1 MTMMLISA
9 GVQAGT
15 GAYRNIKAQ
24 RGLNMLERQRLPS
37 YMDAAGPLQQ
47 NYTMAARQARMG
59 LSPEAAALARSTAA
73 SQSAGQ
79 FRAASELSGGQLGSA
94 LGRIGAMNTTQLGL
108 QMGVQDQMARERGTQ
123 QMMGINREL
132 SGLQQRDI
140 GVGLQRRSEAERGY
154 GQAIQDSRREMIGAA
169 SGLATGY
176 LGYQNAEANRQLTRD
191 MYGIGGSGNGGGG
204 AANVVTPSTF
214 LTQAPGTFPTGR
226 VGPQTFDNYLLSGAP
241 RGTTQTYNTSLSP
254 DFGTNQNQIMETPFK
269 AYNPNAL
276 NQFLTPA
283 MASQVS
289 GRQLMPNAPL
299 PNPNMMN
306 NAMMSPRGGITYAAP
321 DYQQPA
327 FGSQDMSGDAY
338 YQQFNNPNFLKFRNP
353 YRMNR
358 GMQYDAVRGNDSF
371 GQTNFQLR

>member
-1 MTMMLISA
+1 MMLISA

-15 GAYRNIKAQ
+15 SAYRNIKAQ
-24 RGLNMLERQRLPS
+24 RGLNELEKQRLPS

-59 LSPEAAALARSTAA
+59 LSPEASALARSTAA

-79 FRAASELSGGQLGSA
+79 FRAASELSGGQLGTA

-108 QMGVQDQMARERGTQ
+108 QMGVQDQMARERGVQ

-132 SGLQQRDI
+132 SGLEQRDI

-176 LGYQNAEANRQLTRD
+176 LGFKNAEANRQMTRD
-191 MYGIGGSGNGGGG
+191 IYGLDGTTGGG
-204 AANVVTPSTF
+204 AGGVGGAVTPNNF
-214 LTQAPGTFPTGR
+214 LTQSPGTFPTGR
-226 VGPQTFDNYLLSGAP
+226 VGPQTFNDYLAAGVP
-241 RGTTQTYNTSLSP
+241 QGTTQTYNTSLSP
-254 DFGTNQNQIMETPFK
+254 DFGRNENPLMQTPFR
-269 AYNPNAL
+269 APNPNAL

-283 MASQVS
+283 MASQAF
-289 GRQLMPNAPL
+289 GRQLMPFA
-299 PNPNMMN
+299 PNPIPIPGQTGR
-306 NAMMSPRGGITYAAP
+306 MSPGGEITYASP

-327 FGSQDMSGDAY
+327 YGSQDMTGDES
-338 YQQFNNPNFLKFRNP
+338 YQRYNNPNFLNFRNP

-358 GMQYDAVRGNDSF
+358 GIQYDAVRGNDRF
-371 GQTNFQLR
+371 GQTNFIRN

>member
-79 FRAASELSGGQLGSA
+79 FRAASELSGGQLGTA

-176 LGYQNAEANRQLTRD
+176 LGYQNAEAERQLTRD
-191 MYGIGGSGNGGGG
+191 MYGIGKTATQPGGG

-226 VGPQTFDNYLLSGAP
+226 VGAQTFDNYLSP
-241 RGTTQTYNTSLSP
+241 FVPQGTAQTANASLSP
-254 DFGTNQNQIMETPFK
+254 DFAATQIMDSPFK
-269 AYNPNAL
+269 AYNPNAI
-276 NQFLTPA
+276 NRFTTPS
-283 MASQVS
+283 MVS
-289 GRQLMPNAPL
+289 RQLMPNAPL

-327 FGSQDMSGDAY
+327 YGSQDMSGDAY

-358 GMQYDAVRGNDSF
+358 GMQYDAVRGNDRF
-371 GQTNFQLR
+371 GQTNFQLRQ

>member
-15 GAYRNIKAQ
+15 SAYRNIKAQ
-24 RGLNMLERQRLPS
+24 RGLKELEKQRLPS

-59 LSPEAAALARSTAA
+59 LSPEASALARSTAA

-79 FRAASELSGGQLGSA
+79 FRAASELSGGQLGTA

-108 QMGVQDQMARERGTQ
+108 QMGVQDQMARERGVQ

-132 SGLQQRDI
+132 SGLEQRDI

-176 LGYQNAEANRQLTRD
+176 LGFKNAEANRQMTRD
-191 MYGIGGSGNGGGG
+191 IYGLNRTTGGG
-204 AANVVTPSTF
+204 AGGAGGAGAGAVTNNF
-214 LTQAPGTFPTGR
+214 LTQSPGTFPAGR
-226 VGPQTFDNYLLSGAP
+226 VGPQTFNDYLAAGVP
-241 RGTTQTYNTSLSP
+241 QGTTQTATASLSP
-254 DFGTNQNQIMETPFK
+254 EFGQNPLMQTPFR
-269 AYNPNAL
+269 AYDPNAFR
-276 NQFLTPA
+276 QFLTPA
-283 MASQVS
+283 MTSQAT
-289 GRQLMPNAPL
+289 GRQLMPTPF
-299 PNPNMMN
+299 P
-306 NAMMSPRGGITYAAP
+306 GP
-321 DYQQPA
+321 DMPQVATRSRLLSDNIPA
-327 FGSQDMSGDAY
+327 VYGDQDMSGDESFQRIY
-338 YQQFNNPNFLKFRNP
+338 NPNFLKFRNP

-358 GMQYDAVRGNDSF
+358 GMQYDAMRGNDEF